1 MSNIRGDASTWSRG
15 IVVIHGAGDWP
26 TDYSIPMVE
35 RIKSMIDSPD
45 AQQLKRVEVN
55 YSDVLNS
62 TTMQTARAA
71 SGDSSKMFMNALV
84 NEHLQSTM
92 NALKPEQLLQNLIS
106 GAPQLAGVAV
116 SVFFPGS
123 EIVLNT
129 LCQLIT
135 HKSLAQIKNDVLSGI
150 GPTIQDVCVY
160 LYAASTFQNAFRQKL
175 IDKLHEAQQYDEVI
189 LVSHSLGTVIAFDV
203 LNAWTEAK
211 PNITSWFT
219 MGCPLAKALRLASGR
234 QSQLANPQIVDRWY
248 NVYNTHDL
256 VANMLSP
263 TFVKDGVYDIFVDVK
278 DPQHIDPASAH
289 DYFTND
295 HALKLVADAINA
307 FG

>member
-1 MSNIRGDASTWSRG
+1 
-15 IVVIHGAGDWP
+15 
-26 TDYSIPMVE
+26 
-35 RIKSMIDSPD
+35 
-45 AQQLKRVEVN
+45 
-55 YSDVLNS
+55 
-62 TTMQTARAA
+62 
-71 SGDSSKMFMNALV
+71 
-84 NEHLQSTM
+84 
-92 NALKPEQLLQNLIS
+92 LQNIINS
-106 GAPQLAGVAV
+106 APQLAGVAV

-135 HKSLAQIKNDVLSGI
+135 HKSLAQLKNDLLSGI

-189 LVSHSLGTVIAFDV
+189 LISHSLGTVIAFDV

-211 PNITSWFT
+211 PNITAWFT

-234 QSQLANPQIVDRWY
+234 QPQLSNPNVAARWY

-256 VANMLSP
+256 VANPLSP

-278 DPQHIDPASAH
+278 DPQHTDPASAH

-295 HALKLVADAINA
+295 HALKLIADAINA